1 MNYRSIKWI
10 IFTVL
15 SLTVPTLFFLF
26 VVVMLVPAIF
36 YVAGVGYVIPKVFTS
51 GHFGESL
58 GFIAILG
65 VHGLIYFGLYYVVSV
80 IVAKLISL
88 IKKRLIK
95 NCLVV
100 VICSGL
106 VFLTQFP
113 VYGGGGHGPMY
124 QYTLAQLF
132 GELNKSYGAGAVQ
145 IVYGAALILLLG
157 ILLYPKFKNIR
168 NSRSQQPV

>member
-26 VVVMLVPAIF
+26 VVVMFVPAIF
-36 YVAGVGYVIPKVFTS
+36 FVAGVGYVIPKVFTS

-65 VHGLIYFGLYYVVSV
+65 VHALIYFGLYYGVSV

-88 IKKRLIK
+88 IKGRLIR
-95 NCLVV
+95 NSIVV
-100 VICSGL
+100 AICSGL

-113 VYGGGGHGPMY
+113 VYGSGGHGPMY
-124 QYTLAQLF
+124 WYTLSQLF
-132 GELNKSYGAGAVQ
+132 GELNKSYGTGAVQ
-145 IVYGAALILLLG
+145 IVYGAAILLLFG
-157 ILLYPKFKNIR
+157 ILLFPKYKNMKT
-168 NSRSQQPV
+168 SRS